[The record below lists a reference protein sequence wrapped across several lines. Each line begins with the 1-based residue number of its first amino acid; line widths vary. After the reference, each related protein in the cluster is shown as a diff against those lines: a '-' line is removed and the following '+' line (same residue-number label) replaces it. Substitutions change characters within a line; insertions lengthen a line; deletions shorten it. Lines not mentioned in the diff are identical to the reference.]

1 LVVANYCRMISPFPL
16 YFVNTMALDTC
27 DSSVLT
33 RPGTTVLPV
42 NFNLLENIFVNEM
55 LSKG

>member
-1 LVVANYCRMISPFPL
+1 
-16 YFVNTMALDTC
+16 MALDTC
-27 DSSVLT
+27 DPSVLT